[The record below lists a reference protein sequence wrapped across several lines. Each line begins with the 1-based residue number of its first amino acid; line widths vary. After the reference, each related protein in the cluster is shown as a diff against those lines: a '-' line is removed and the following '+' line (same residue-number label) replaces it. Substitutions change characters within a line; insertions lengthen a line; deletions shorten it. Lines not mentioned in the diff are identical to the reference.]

1 MNGRIAYRQQ
11 FTRCGKQRCR
21 KCKEGEG
28 HGPYWYAYWSE
39 NGRTKTKYIGV
50 RLPPDLESAQQDL
63 TGEEENAVHYP
74 LARATPTSILRVYLL
89 GQFYVEY
96 KSGNEWRGVDPQ
108 VWQHRRVRSLLGC
121 LLSSANRRLSK
132 EQVMKLLWP
141 DLDRDIAA
149 NRLNGVVHEL
159 RHILEPGIARPG
171 ASRMLRLEG
180 DMLELAN
187 SSHIWVDAEAFEQ
200 LLHEANATTDA
211 EQAEHL
217 LEEADALYKSSY
229 LLEELYSE
237 WASQRRDVL
246 QQKWAELLL
255 TLANLR
261 VERGALVEAIATLD
275 RLRSTDPLNETALQ
289 QLMVL
294 LTQLNRR
301 GEALRIY
308 RQHTSTLKREY
319 ECDPLP
325 ETHAL
330 YNELRQGRIPPEYL
344 VRTGKTRAAGYLS
357 PRQSPTQLRPR
368 PAAKGTEGTVT
379 SAADSAPSSGQS
391 KQQAIFVRPALQ
403 LDHYHQ
409 YAPLIGRQQ
418 EFEDMRHILQAAS
431 SPSEA
436 KHPHFLL
443 LTGEAGIGKTR
454 LAEELSIEA
463 YSQGWAVAWSQA
475 NEQECHLTYRSWT
488 TLLHT
493 LLSASLPL
501 ISAET
506 LSGHQAGGETGNSG
520 VAEMLSISDESV
532 GHITASKPSYLSQL
546 KLERLAALLPEAAHH
561 TLPSPARPDQPYA
574 REQERVHVWDEVLV
588 FLSLLCQVYPIL
600 FILDDLQW
608 IDEESIDLLG
618 YLIHHLRE
626 QRILLI
632 ATCRDEELTQ
642 AQKLHMLITDIQRKQ
657 ELVTLAVQ
665 PLTSMEIGTLQAH
678 LPPQIDQSIQAQAA
692 GNPFFAQELA
702 RRAEQNLSQTVHPL
716 PETITALFER
726 RLRKLSHNCQACITK
741 AALLGETFELDQLLS
756 LMHKRSEEDI
766 FDLLEEAL
774 QAKLLREEGA
784 AAHIMYHFC
793 HPLLARFLRER
804 NSASPSV

>member
-50 RLPPDLESAQQDL
+50 RLPPDLEPAQQHL
-63 TGEEENAVHYP
+63 TGEEETAVHYP
-74 LARATPTSILRVYLL
+74 PASATSTFVLRVYLL

-96 KSGNEWRGVDPQ
+96 KSGNEWCGIDPQ

-159 RHILEPGIARPG
+159 RHILEPGIVRPG

-180 DMLELAN
+180 DMLELAD
-187 SSHIWVDAEAFEQ
+187 SSQIWVDAEAFEQ
-200 LLHEANATTDA
+200 LLHEANTTTNA

-261 VERGALVEAIATLD
+261 VERGALIEAIAILD

-294 LTQLNRR
+294 LTQLHRR

-330 YNELRQGRIPPEYL
+330 YNELRQGHIPPAYL
-344 VRTGKTRAAGYLS
+344 IRTGKTRTTGYLS
-357 PRQSPTQLRPR
+357 PRQGPTQLRSR
-368 PAAKGTEGTVT
+368 PSIEGIEGTVT
-379 SAADSAPSSGQS
+379 SAADSAPSSDQS
-391 KQQAIFVRPALQ
+391 KQQATFVRPTLQ
-403 LDHYHQ
+403 LDHHHRYP
-409 YAPLIGRQQ
+409 PLIGRQQ
-418 EFEDMRHILQAAS
+418 ELEGMRHILQAAS

-436 KHPHFLL
+436 KHSHFLL

-454 LAEELSIEA
+454 LAEELSSEA
-463 YSQGWAVAWSQA
+463 YTQGWAVAWNRA
-475 NEQECHLTYRSWT
+475 NEQERQLTYRPWA

-506 LSGHQAGGETGNSG
+506 LSSRQPVWETGNSS
-520 VAEMLSISDESV
+520 VAERLSISSV
-532 GHITASKPSYLSQL
+532 SHIAAAKLPYLSQL
-546 KLERLAALLPEAAHH
+546 KLERLVALLPEVAHD
-561 TLPSPARPDQPYA
+561 TLPSPARPAQPHA
-574 REQERVHVWDEVLV
+574 HEQERVHIWDEVLEL
-588 FLSLLCQVYPIL
+588 LSSLCQVYPLL

-608 IDEESIDLLG
+608 TDEESIDLLG
-618 YLIHHLRE
+618 YLIHHLQE

-657 ELVTLAVQ
+657 ELVTCAVP
-665 PLTSMEIGTLQAH
+665 PLTSMEIGTLLAH
-678 LPPQIDQSIQAQAA
+678 LPPQIAQDIQAQAA

-702 RRAEQNLSQTVHPL
+702 RRAGQNLSQPVHPL

-726 RLRKLSHNCQACITK
+726 RLRKLSHSCQACLAK
-741 AALLGETFELDQLLS
+741 AALLGETFGLDQLLS
-756 LMHKRSEEDI
+756 SMHEHSEEDI

-774 QAKLLREEGA
+774 QAKLLREEGT

-804 NSASPSV
+804 SSASPYV

>member
-1 MNGRIAYRQQ
+1 MNDRIAYRQQ

-50 RLPPDLESAQQDL
+50 HLPPDLEPVQQDL
-63 TGEEENAVHYP
+63 TGEEENAAHYL
-74 LARATPTSILRVYLL
+74 LARATPTSVLRVYLL

-96 KSGNEWRGVDPQ
+96 KSGNEWCSVDSQ
-108 VWQHRRVRSLLGC
+108 VWQHRRASSLLGC
-121 LLSSANRRLSK
+121 LLSSANHRLSK

-180 DMLELAN
+180 DMLELAD
-187 SSHIWVDAEAFEQ
+187 SSQIWVDAEAFEQ

-246 QQKWAELLL
+246 QQKWAEMLL

-294 LTQLNRR
+294 LTQLRRR

-308 RQHTSTLKREY
+308 RQHASTLKREY

-325 ETHAL
+325 ETYTL

-344 VRTGKTRAAGYLS
+344 VRTGKTRTAGYLS
-357 PRQSPTQLRPR
+357 PRQSPY
-368 PAAKGTEGTVT
+368 AKGTEDAVT
-379 SAADSAPSSGQS
+379 PAATSTPHAPSSGQTR
-391 KQQAIFVRPALQ
+391 QEAIFVRPALQ
-403 LDHYHQ
+403 LDRHHQ
-409 YAPLIGRQQ
+409 YPLIGRQQ
-418 EFEDMRHILQAAS
+418 ELEGMRHILQAAS

-463 YSQGWAVAWSQA
+463 FTQGWAVAWNQA
-475 NEQECHLTYRSWT
+475 NEQEHHLTYRPWA

-493 LLSASLPL
+493 LLHASLP
-501 ISAET
+501 
-506 LSGHQAGGETGNSG
+506 
-520 VAEMLSISDESV
+520 
-532 GHITASKPSYLSQL
+532 YLSQL
-546 KLERLAALLPEAAHH
+546 QLERLAALLPEAAHH
-561 TLPSPARPDQPYA
+561 TLPAPARPTQPHA
-574 REQERVHVWDEVLV
+574 HEQERVHVWDEVLKL
-588 FLSLLCQVYPIL
+588 LSTLCQIYPLL
-600 FILDDLQW
+600 FILNDLQW
-608 IDEESIDLLG
+608 TDEESIDLLG

-642 AQKLHMLITDIQRKQ
+642 AQKLHMLITDMQRKQ

-665 PLTSMEIGTLQAH
+665 PLTSMEIGTLLAH
-678 LPPQIDQSIQAQAA
+678 LPPQIAQSIQVQAA

-702 RRAEQNLSQTVHPL
+702 RRAGQNLSQTAHPL
-716 PETITALFER
+716 PETIIAVFER
-726 RLRKLSHNCQACITK
+726 RLHKLSHSCQACIEK

-756 LMHKRSEEDI
+756 SMHKHSEEDI

-774 QAKLLREEGA
+774 QAKLLREEGT

-804 NSASPSV
+804 RSASPYV